1 MTKIKA
7 SSKNIDNINNN
18 IIPKKNVI
26 IYYYSDTCPFC
37 IMMKGLWKEICNKY
51 KNEKNITIISLD
63 RTLMSKLN
71 KNLHIEMV
79 PTIIFYKKGI
89 KKFEFLKERNLENLS
104 NFFDKCKKNIN
115 I

>member
-1 MTKIKA
+1 MTKINA
-7 SSKNIDNINNN
+7 SLKNIHNINNN

-26 IYYYSDTCPFC
+26 IYYYSDTCPYC
-37 IMMKGLWKEICNKY
+37 IMMKGLWKEISNKY

-63 RTLMSKLN
+63 RKIMSKLN

-89 KKFEFLKERNLENLS
+89 KQFEFLKERNIENLTK
-104 NFFDKCKKNIN
+104 FFDKCIK
-115 I
+115 